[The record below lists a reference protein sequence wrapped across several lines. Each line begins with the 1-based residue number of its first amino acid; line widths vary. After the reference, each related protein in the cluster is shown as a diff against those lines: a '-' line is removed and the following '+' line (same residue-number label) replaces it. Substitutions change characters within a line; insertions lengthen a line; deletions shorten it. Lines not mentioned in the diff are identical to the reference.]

1 MSVTLGPGAIDATVV
16 AEMLAAFLAQ
26 YRREYGYVM
35 PRDIAEI
42 EIVNA
47 RVSAQGVIHRREA
60 TRQTER
66 GEATDAVKGQRPV
79 YFQGGGFVTST
90 VYDRARLRW
99 GASFSGPAIV
109 EQWDSTTVV
118 PPGAA
123 VDVDEFLNLV
133 IRVRP
138 GAREECA

>member
-1 MSVTLGPGAIDATVV
+1 
-16 AEMLAAFLAQ
+16 
-26 YRREYGYVM
+26 
-35 PRDIAEI
+35 
-42 EIVNA
+42 
-47 RVSAQGVIHRREA
+47 
-60 TRQTER
+60 
-66 GEATDAVKGQRPV
+66 
-79 YFQGGGFVTST
+79 

-123 VDVDEFLNLV
+123 VDVDEYLNLV

-138 GAREECA
+138 EPGTTEERR